1 MSTEDKLLKELKKEN
16 KELKIHNVFL
26 LERLDSWADK
36 NFNLRKENE
45 ELKRDKPEFAKH
57 E

>member
-1 MSTEDKLLKELKKEN
+1 MSIEDKLLKELKKEN

>member
-1 MSTEDKLLKELKKEN
+1 MNTEDKLLKELKKEN

-45 ELKRDKPEFAKH
+45 ELKRDKPEFEKH

>member
-45 ELKRDKPEFAKH
+45 ELKRNKPEFAKH

>member
-1 MSTEDKLLKELKKEN
+1 MSTEDKLLKELKEEN

-45 ELKRDKPEFAKH
+45 ELKRNKPEFAKH